1 MSTFKR
7 TTKVS
12 FAQYIILIKDALK
25 ELSAQKL
32 RTFLTLLGMI
42 FGVGA
47 VIAMLN
53 IGEGAEREALKLID
67 SMGVNN
73 IIINEQEFS
82 DDELVEIREESL
94 GLSMGDVAAAVSTLP
109 FVSDFSASKIIKRYD
124 VYSDYAKS
132 DARVLGVSAR
142 YYTHANLKLI
152 SGRYTNG
159 EDEQRLAQVAVL
171 GADAA
176 KELFPDTDPIA
187 QFVKVNQ
194 VWLQVVGV
202 LQAPPGNKD
211 EFQGVKIGGDRYTIF
226 TPLNTALKKFAHNSL
241 ASEIDSM
248 KLRIAPTANP
258 VVAAK
263 AVTQLMEMRHAG
275 VKDYDIIIPAE
286 LLAQQ
291 KQTQQIFNIVMA
303 CVAGISLLVGGI
315 GIMNI
320 MLANVM
326 ERTTEIGLLRA
337 VGATQ
342 QDIRLQFLAESFTIS
357 VLGGL
362 CGVIFGLALSEI
374 IGFYSDWA
382 VSWSPTAIGLSLSIC
397 MIVGVGF
404 GVFPAIKAS
413 KLNPI
418 DALHSD

>member
-1 MSTFKR
+1 MIAKYH
-7 TTKVS
+7 V
-12 FAQYIILIKDALK
+12 LIKDAIG
-25 ELSAQKL
+25 ELMGQKL

-53 IGEGAEREALKLID
+53 IGEGAEREALRLID

-73 IIINEQEFS
+73 IIVNAKSYEKE
-82 DDELVEIREESL
+82 ELVEIREESL
-94 GLSMGDVAAAVSTLP
+94 GLNLGDVNAALATLP
-109 FVSDFSASKIIKRYD
+109 FVEGFSASKNVEVHDI
-124 VYSDYAKS
+124 YSDYQKS
-132 DARVLGVSAR
+132 QAEVQGVTTS
-142 YYTHANLKLI
+142 YFINANMKLAA
-152 SGRYTNG
+152 GRFLSEADNNA
-159 EDEQRLAQVAVL
+159 LAQVAVL
-171 GADAA
+171 GSDAA
-176 KELFPDTDPIA
+176 DELFIGTNYSPEDMLGKL
-187 QFVKVNQ
+187 VKVNH
-194 VWLQVVGV
+194 VWLTVVGV
-202 LQAPPGNKD
+202 IQPPPGKKN
-211 EFQGVKIGGDRYTIF
+211 EFQGVKIGGDRYRIF
-226 TPLNTALKKFAHNSL
+226 VPLSISVNKFSSDTL
-241 ASEIDSM
+241 ASELDSIKLNIM
-248 KLRIAPTANP
+248 KGSDP

-263 AVTQLMEMRHAG
+263 AIDSLIKLRHG
-275 VKDYDIIIPAE
+275 GLDDYELIIPAA
-286 LLAQQ
+286 LLEQQ

-326 ERTTEIGLLRA
+326 ERTKEIGLLRA

-342 QDIRLQFLAESFTIS
+342 DDIRHQFIAESFTIS
-357 VLGGL
+357 VMGGL
-362 CGVIFGLALSEI
+362 LGIFFGLVLSEI
-374 IGFYSDWA
+374 IGFYSGWA
-382 VSWSPTAIGLSLSIC
+382 VSWSGAAIFLSLSIC

>member
-1 MSTFKR
+1 M
-7 TTKVS
+7 
-12 FAQYIILIKDALK
+12 
-25 ELSAQKL
+25 
-32 RTFLTLLGMI
+32 
-42 FGVGA
+42 
-47 VIAMLN
+47 
-53 IGEGAEREALKLID
+53 
-67 SMGVNN
+67 
-73 IIINEQEFS
+73 
-82 DDELVEIREESL
+82 
-94 GLSMGDVAAAVSTLP
+94 
-109 FVSDFSASKIIKRYD
+109 
-124 VYSDYAKS
+124 
-132 DARVLGVSAR
+132 
-142 YYTHANLKLI
+142 
-152 SGRYTNG
+152 
-159 EDEQRLAQVAVL
+159 
-171 GADAA
+171 
-176 KELFPDTDPIA
+176 
-187 QFVKVNQ
+187 
-194 VWLQVVGV
+194 
-202 LQAPPGNKD
+202 
-211 EFQGVKIGGDRYTIF
+211 KIGGDRYTIF
-226 TPLNTALKKFAHNSL
+226 MPLNTALKKFAHNSL

-248 KLRIAPTANP
+248 KLRINPTANP

-275 VKDYDIIIPAE
+275 VKDYDVIIPAE

-357 VLGGL
+357 VLGGI

-374 IGFYSDWA
+374 IGFYSEWA

-418 DALHSD
+418 DALHND

>member
-1 MSTFKR
+1 M
-7 TTKVS
+7 
-12 FAQYIILIKDALK
+12 IKKYRVLLADAIA

-53 IGEGAEREALKLID
+53 IGEGAERQALKLID

-73 IIINEQEFS
+73 IIIEGKEYPS
-82 DDELVEIREESL
+82 EELIEIREESL
-94 GLSMGDVAAAVSTLP
+94 GLSMGDVDAALATLP
-109 FVSDFSASKIIKRYD
+109 FVEGFSASKKIKIHD
-124 VYSDYAKS
+124 IYSDFRKS
-132 DARVLGVSAR
+132 QAEVLGVTLT
-142 YYTHANLKLI
+142 YFEHANLKL
-152 SGRYTNG
+152 SAGRLLN
-159 EDEQRLAQVAVL
+159 ENDNNKIAQVAVL
-171 GADAA
+171 GFDTAM
-176 KELFPDTDPIA
+176 ELFPAMADDTSKMLN
-187 QFVKVNQ
+187 QYVKVNH
-194 VWLQVVGV
+194 VWLQIIGV
-202 LQAPPGNKD
+202 LSPPPGDKN
-211 EFQGVKIGGDRYTIF
+211 EFQGVKIGGDRYRIFLPLSTSVQKFSNDLLTSELDTIKLNISKASD
-226 TPLNTALKKFAHNSL
+226 PLV
-241 ASEIDSM
+241 AS
-248 KLRIAPTANP
+248 
-258 VVAAK
+258 K
-263 AVTQLMEMRHAG
+263 AVKQLMVLRHG
-275 VKDYDIIIPAE
+275 GIEDYSLIIPAA
-286 LLAQQ
+286 LLEQQ

-326 ERTTEIGLLRA
+326 ERTKEIGLLRA

-342 QDIRLQFLAESFTIS
+342 EDIKQQFLAESFAIS
-357 VLGGL
+357 VLGGIL
-362 CGVIFGLALSEI
+362 GIIFGLALSEI
-374 IGFYSDWA
+374 IGFYSGWA
-382 VSWSPTAIGLSLSIC
+382 VSWSIPAIFLSLSIC

>member
-1 MSTFKR
+1 MK
-7 TTKVS
+7 TTIPRQQFSV
-12 FAQYIILIKDALK
+12 LIKDALY

-73 IIINEQEFS
+73 IIINQR
-82 DDELVEIREESL
+82 DYNDGELSEIREDSL
-94 GLSMGDVAAAVSTLP
+94 GLTMGDVAAATNTLP
-109 FVSDFSASKIIKRYD
+109 FVDDYSATKIVKTFDIYSDF
-124 VYSDYAKS
+124 AKS
-132 DARVLGVSAR
+132 DAQVLGVSQR
-142 YYTHANLKLI
+142 YFTHSNLTL
-152 SGRYTNG
+152 SQGRFLHP
-159 EDEQRLAQVAVL
+159 EDDSALAQVAVL
-171 GADAA
+171 GADTAR
-176 KELFPDTDPIA
+176 ELFPDENDVVG
-187 QFVKVNQ
+187 QLVKVNH
-194 VWLQVVGV
+194 VWLTVVGV
-202 LQAPPGNKD
+202 LTAPAGNKD
-211 EFQGVKIGGDRYTIF
+211 EFQGVKIGGDRYRIF
-226 TPLNTALKKFAHNSL
+226 VPLSTSLKKFSHNVL
-241 ASEIDSM
+241 ASELDSI
-248 KLRIAPTANP
+248 KLKISESQNP

-263 AVTQLMEMRHAG
+263 AVTYLMQMRHNNIQ
-275 VKDYDIIIPAE
+275 DYDIVIPAE

-362 CGVIFGLALSEI
+362 LGVVFGLVLSEI
-374 IGFYSDWA
+374 IGFYSGWA
-382 VSWSPTAIGLSLSIC
+382 VSWSLLAIVLSLGIC
-397 MIVGVGF
+397 LVVGVGF

-418 DALHSD
+418 EALHSD

>member
-1 MSTFKR
+1 MK
-7 TTKVS
+7 TTLPRQQFSV
-12 FAQYIILIKDALK
+12 LIKDALY

-73 IIINEQEFS
+73 IIINQR
-82 DDELVEIREESL
+82 DYNDGELSEIREDSL
-94 GLSMGDVAAAVSTLP
+94 GLTMGDVAAATTTLP
-109 FVSDFSASKIIKRYD
+109 FVDDYSATKIVKTFDI
-124 VYSDYAKS
+124 YSDLAKS
-132 DARVLGVSAR
+132 DAQVLGVSQR
-142 YYTHANLKLI
+142 YFTHSNLTL
-152 SGRYTNG
+152 SQGRFLHP
-159 EDEQRLAQVAVL
+159 EDDSALAQVAVL
-171 GADAA
+171 GADTAR
-176 KELFPDTDPIA
+176 ELFPDENDVVG
-187 QFVKVNQ
+187 QLVKVNH
-194 VWLQVVGV
+194 VWLTVVGV
-202 LQAPPGNKD
+202 LTAPAGNKD
-211 EFQGVKIGGDRYTIF
+211 EFQGVKIGGDRYRIF
-226 TPLNTALKKFAHNSL
+226 VPLSTSLKKFSHNVL
-241 ASEIDSM
+241 ASELDSI
-248 KLRIAPTANP
+248 KLKISESQSP

-263 AVTQLMEMRHAG
+263 AVTHLMQMRHNNIQ
-275 VKDYDIIIPAE
+275 DYDIVIPAE

-362 CGVIFGLALSEI
+362 LGVVFGLVLSEI
-374 IGFYSDWA
+374 IGFYSGWA
-382 VSWSPTAIGLSLSIC
+382 VSWSLLAIVLSLGIC
-397 MIVGVGF
+397 LVVGVGF

-418 DALHSD
+418 EALHSD

>member
-1 MSTFKR
+1 MIAKYY
-7 TTKVS
+7 V
-12 FAQYIILIKDALK
+12 LIKEAIG
-25 ELSAQKL
+25 ELLGQKL

-53 IGEGAEREALKLID
+53 IGEGAEKEALSLID

-73 IIINEQEFS
+73 IIVNAKSYEKE
-82 DDELVEIREESL
+82 ELVEIREESL
-94 GLSMGDVAAAVSTLP
+94 GLNLGDVEAATATLP
-109 FVSDFSASKIIKRYD
+109 FVEGFSATKDID
-124 VYSDYAKS
+124 VHDIYSDYQKS
-132 DARVLGVSAR
+132 QARVQGVTIS
-142 YYTHANLKLI
+142 YFANANIQLDAGRLLSETDNNKI
-152 SGRYTNG
+152 S
-159 EDEQRLAQVAVL
+159 QVAVL

-176 KELFPDTDPIA
+176 RELFPANQFESHQIIG
-187 QFVKVNQ
+187 QFVKVNH
-194 VWLQVVGV
+194 VWLEVVGV
-202 LQAPPGNKD
+202 IQPPKGNKN
-211 EFQGVKIGGDRYTIF
+211 EFQGIQIGGDRYTIF
-226 TPLNTALKKFAHNSL
+226 VPLSVSINKFASDIL
-241 ASEIDSM
+241 ASELDSI
-248 KLRIAPTANP
+248 KLNIAKGTDP

-263 AVTQLMEMRHAG
+263 AIASLLDLRHG
-275 VKDYDIIIPAE
+275 GLDDYSLIIPAA
-286 LLAQQ
+286 LLEQQ

-326 ERTTEIGLLRA
+326 ERTKEIGLLRA

-342 QDIRLQFLAESFTIS
+342 NDIRQQFIAESFTIS
-357 VLGGL
+357 VVGGL
-362 CGVIFGLALSEI
+362 LGIFFGLVLSEI
-374 IGFYSDWA
+374 IGFYSGWA
-382 VSWSPTAIGLSLSIC
+382 VSWSLMAIVLSLSIC
-397 MIVGVGF
+397 MVVGVGF

>member
-1 MSTFKR
+1 MK
-7 TTKVS
+7 TTLPRQQFTV
-12 FAQYIILIKDALK
+12 LIKDALY
-25 ELSAQKL
+25 ELSSQKL

-73 IIINEQEFS
+73 IIINQREYN
-82 DDELVEIREESL
+82 DGELSEIREDSL
-94 GLSMGDVAAAVSTLP
+94 GLTMGDVAAATNTLP
-109 FVSDFSASKIIKRYD
+109 FVEDFSATKIIKTFD
-124 VYSDYAKS
+124 IYSDYAKS
-132 DARVLGVSAR
+132 DAQVLGVSQR
-142 YYTHANLKLI
+142 YFTHSNLTLAQ
-152 SGRYTNG
+152 GRYLTPG
-159 EDEQRLAQVAVL
+159 DDSTLAQVAVI
-171 GADAA
+171 GADTAR
-176 KELFPDTDPIA
+176 ELFPDNTQI
-187 QFVKVNQ
+187 VGELLKVNH
-194 VWLQVVGV
+194 VWLTVVGV
-202 LQAPPGNKD
+202 LTAPAGSKD
-211 EFQGVKIGGDRYTIF
+211 EFQGVKIGGDRYSIF
-226 TPLNTALKKFAHNSL
+226 VPLATSLKKFAHNVL
-241 ASEIDSM
+241 ASELDSI
-248 KLRIAPTANP
+248 KLKIAETQNP

-263 AVTQLMEMRHAG
+263 AVTHLMQMRHNNIQ
-275 VKDYDIIIPAE
+275 DYDIVIPAE

-362 CGVIFGLALSEI
+362 LGIVFGLALSEI
-374 IGFYSDWA
+374 IGFYSEWA
-382 VSWSPTAIGLSLSIC
+382 VSWSPMAIILSLSIC
-397 MIVGVGF
+397 LLVGVGF

-418 DALHSD
+418 EALHSD

>member
-1 MSTFKR
+1 MMKKYR
-7 TTKVS
+7 
-12 FAQYIILIKDALK
+12 ALLADAIA

-53 IGEGAEREALKLID
+53 IGEGAERQALKLID

-73 IIINEQEFS
+73 IIIESREYPS
-82 DDELVEIREESL
+82 EELLEIREESL
-94 GLSMGDVAAAVSTLP
+94 GLSMGDVNAALATLP
-109 FVSDFSASKIIKRYD
+109 FVEGFSASKMIKVHD
-124 VYSDYAKS
+124 IYSDFRKS
-132 DARVLGVSAR
+132 QAEVLGVTLT
-142 YYTHANLKLI
+142 YFEHANLKLAA
-152 SGRYTNG
+152 GRLLNK
-159 EDEQRLAQVAVL
+159 DDNNQIAQVAVL
-171 GADAA
+171 GFDAA
-176 KELFPDTDPIA
+176 MELFPEMANDT
-187 QFVKVNQ
+187 QKMLNQYVKVNH
-194 VWLQVVGV
+194 VWLQVVGI
-202 LQAPPGNKD
+202 LNPPPGDQN
-211 EFQGVKIGGDRYTIF
+211 EFQGVKIGGDRYRIF
-226 TPLNTALKKFAHNSL
+226 LPLSTSVQKFSNDLL
-241 ASEIDSM
+241 ASELDTV
-248 KLRIAPTANP
+248 KLNIAKTSDP
-258 VVAAK
+258 VVASK
-263 AVTQLMEMRHAG
+263 AVEQLMTLRHG
-275 VKDYDIIIPAE
+275 GIEDYSLVIPAA
-286 LLAQQ
+286 LLEQQ

-326 ERTTEIGLLRA
+326 ERTKEIGLLRA

-342 QDIRLQFLAESFTIS
+342 QDIKQQFLAESFAIS
-357 VLGGL
+357 VLGGIL
-362 CGVIFGLALSEI
+362 GIIFGLALSEI
-374 IGFYSDWA
+374 IGFYSGWA
-382 VSWSPTAIGLSLSIC
+382 VSWSIPAIFLSLSIC

>member
-1 MSTFKR
+1 MNK
-7 TTKVS
+7 
-12 FAQYIILIKDALK
+12 YIILLKDAIA

-53 IGEGAEREALKLID
+53 IGEGAERQALKLID

-73 IIINEQEFS
+73 IIVESKEYPS
-82 DDELVEIREESL
+82 EELVEIREESL
-94 GLSMGDVAAAVSTLP
+94 GLSMGDVNAALSTLP
-109 FVSDFSASKIIKRYD
+109 FVEGFSASKKIRVHDI
-124 VYSDYAKS
+124 YSDESKS
-132 DARVLGVSAR
+132 QAEVLGVTLS
-142 YYTHANLKLI
+142 YFEHANLKLAAGRLLNETDNTTI
-152 SGRYTNG
+152 S
-159 EDEQRLAQVAVL
+159 QSAVL
-171 GADAA
+171 GFDAA
-176 KELFPDTDPIA
+176 AELFPDLISDPSSIIDKY
-187 QFVKVNQ
+187 VKVNH
-194 VWLQVVGV
+194 VWLSVVGV
-202 LQAPPGNKD
+202 LNPPPGDKN
-211 EFQGVKIGGDRYTIF
+211 EFQGVKIGGDRYRIF
-226 TPLNTALKKFAHNSL
+226 IPVSTSTQKFSSDVL
-241 ASEIDSM
+241 ASELDTI
-248 KLRIAPTANP
+248 KLNISKQSDP
-258 VVAAK
+258 VIAAK
-263 AVTQLMEMRHAG
+263 AVEQLMQLRHGG
-275 VKDYDIIIPAE
+275 VDDYTLVIPAA
-286 LLAQQ
+286 LLEQQ

-326 ERTTEIGLLRA
+326 ERTKEIGLLRA

-342 QDIRLQFLAESFTIS
+342 KDIKEQFLAESFAIS
-357 VLGGL
+357 VLGGIL
-362 CGVIFGLALSEI
+362 GIVFGLVLSEI
-374 IGFYSDWA
+374 IGTYSGWA
-382 VSWSPTAIGLSLSIC
+382 VSWSIPAIFLSLSIC

>member
-1 MSTFKR
+1 MLLKY
-7 TTKVS
+7 KV
-12 FAQYIILIKDALK
+12 LIKDAVG
-25 ELSAQKL
+25 ELLGQKL

-53 IGEGAEREALKLID
+53 IGEGAEREALRLID

-73 IIINEQEFS
+73 IIVNAKQYEK
-82 DDELVEIREESL
+82 DELVEIREESL
-94 GLSMGDVAAAVSTLP
+94 GLNLGDVNAALATLP
-109 FVSDFSASKIIKRYD
+109 FVEGYSASKMVD
-124 VYSDYAKS
+124 VHDIYSDYNKS
-132 DARVLGVSAR
+132 QAEVIGVTTS
-142 YYTHANLKLI
+142 YFGNANMQI
-152 SGRYTNG
+152 ESGRLLTDN
-159 EDEQRLAQVAVL
+159 DNNRLAQVAVL

-176 KELFPDTDPIA
+176 KELFANTGFNA
-187 QFVKVNQ
+187 QQMLGQYVKVNH

-202 LQAPPGNKD
+202 LQAPAGNKN
-211 EFQGVKIGGDRYTIF
+211 EFQGVKIGGDRYRIF
-226 TPLNTALKKFAHNSL
+226 VPLSISVHKFASDTL
-241 ASEIDSM
+241 ASELDSI
-248 KLRIAPTANP
+248 KLNVVKGTDP

-263 AVTQLMEMRHAG
+263 AIDSLISLRHG
-275 VKDYDIIIPAE
+275 GLNDYSLIIPAA
-286 LLAQQ
+286 LLEQQ

-326 ERTTEIGLLRA
+326 ERTKEIGLLRA

-342 QDIRLQFLAESFTIS
+342 DDIREQFIAESFTIS
-357 VLGGL
+357 VMGGL
-362 CGVIFGLALSEI
+362 LGIFFGLVLSEV
-374 IGFYSDWA
+374 IGFYSGWA
-382 VSWSPTAIGLSLSIC
+382 VSWSGTAIVLSLSIC
-397 MIVGVGF
+397 MLVGVGF

-418 DALHSD
+418 EALHSD

>member
-94 GLSMGDVAAAVSTLP
+94 GLNMGDVAAAVSTLP

-152 SGRYTNG
+152 SGRYTNE

-176 KELFPDTDPIA
+176 KEL
-187 QFVKVNQ
+187 
-194 VWLQVVGV
+194 
-202 LQAPPGNKD
+202 
-211 EFQGVKIGGDRYTIF
+211 
-226 TPLNTALKKFAHNSL
+226 
-241 ASEIDSM
+241 
-248 KLRIAPTANP
+248 
-258 VVAAK
+258 
-263 AVTQLMEMRHAG
+263 
-275 VKDYDIIIPAE
+275 
-286 LLAQQ
+286 
-291 KQTQQIFNIVMA
+291 
-303 CVAGISLLVGGI
+303 
-315 GIMNI
+315 
-320 MLANVM
+320 
-326 ERTTEIGLLRA
+326 
-337 VGATQ
+337 
-342 QDIRLQFLAESFTIS
+342 
-357 VLGGL
+357 
-362 CGVIFGLALSEI
+362 
-374 IGFYSDWA
+374 
-382 VSWSPTAIGLSLSIC
+382 
-397 MIVGVGF
+397 
-404 GVFPAIKAS
+404 
-413 KLNPI
+413 
-418 DALHSD
+418 